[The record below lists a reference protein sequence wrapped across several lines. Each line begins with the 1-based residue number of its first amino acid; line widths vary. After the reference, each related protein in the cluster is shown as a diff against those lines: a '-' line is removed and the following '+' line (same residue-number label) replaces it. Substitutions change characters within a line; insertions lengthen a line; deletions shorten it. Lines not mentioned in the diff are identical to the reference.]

1 VLSKVAWHRQQW
13 RRLLSVP
20 RVVVPVGQCSA
31 AHQCTR
37 RRTIEIA
44 PGPIKSHCTY
54 PLCTHAP
61 AVAYRIARDAYTP
74 YSRSARVHAPSAPPR
89 VMRATGRLRGL
100 VHALGAAVGNREKQP
115 QDVITAPPAE
125 DVSDVEDDG
134 SGLPVIPWGE
144 IMQHRFL
151 ADIWVV
157 VDGYVYDMTEF
168 ISSDTHPG
176 GEEIPLQ

>member
-1 VLSKVAWHRQQW
+1 MEL
-13 RRLLSVP
+13 P
-20 RVVVPVGQCSA
+20 
-31 AHQCTR
+31 TR
-37 RRTIEIA
+37 RAIR
-44 PGPIKSHCTY
+44 
-54 PLCTHAP
+54 
-61 AVAYRIARDAYTP
+61 
-74 YSRSARVHAPSAPPR
+74 
-89 VMRATGRLRGL
+89 RLRGL
-100 VHALGAAVGNREKQP
+100 VHALGCAADSEDKP
-115 QDVITAPPAE
+115 QDVITAPPRE

-157 VDGYVYDMTEF
+157 VDGFVYDMTEF

>member
-1 VLSKVAWHRQQW
+1 MYLYPGTLSPRPERAGRRHWVTGHSDVAR
-13 RRLLSVP
+13 VP
-20 RVVVPVGQCSA
+20 RAGDSYRYSIQ
-31 AHQCTR
+31 
-37 RRTIEIA
+37 
-44 PGPIKSHCTY
+44 
-54 PLCTHAP
+54 L
-61 AVAYRIARDAYTP
+61 YRIRRDARGRERSPRDAHRIP
-74 YSRSARVHAPSAPPR
+74 YRSSSAPVR
-89 VMRATGRLRGL
+89 AWLRKRRMRATGRLRGL
-100 VHALGAAVGNREKQP
+100 LHALGVAAGSENKP

-168 ISSDTHPG
+168 ISSETHPG

>member
-1 VLSKVAWHRQQW
+1 MELLAW
-13 RRLLSVP
+13 RRW
-20 RVVVPVGQCSA
+20 
-31 AHQCTR
+31 
-37 RRTIEIA
+37 
-44 PGPIKSHCTY
+44 
-54 PLCTHAP
+54 
-61 AVAYRIARDAYTP
+61 
-74 YSRSARVHAPSAPPR
+74 
-89 VMRATGRLRGL
+89 ATDRRLRGL
-100 VHALGAAVGNREKQP
+100 VRALGTAVADSCSEEKP

-125 DVSDVEDDG
+125 DVGGVEDDG